1 VIVLPVP
8 IAASRKRAHVVTP
21 FAVCD
26 IQALVVPF
34 GGGRQASHFVIA
46 ALQPL
51 AMQRRLDPCI
61 LDFSDVSAEF
71 YL

>member
-1 VIVLPVP
+1 MIALLVP
-8 IAASRKRAHVVTP
+8 ISTARKSAHVVTP

-34 GGGRQASHFVIA
+34 GGGGQVSHLVVA
-46 ALQPL
+46 ALQAL
-51 AMQRRLDPCI
+51 ATQRRLEPRI
-61 LDFSDVSAEF
+61 LDFGDVSAEL